1 MNAYVNNVPKIGKI
15 VADKPPSHKREKYVR
30 LPRATQ
36 EIVAVEPIVSAFQN
50 AGATNWVFQ

>member
-15 VADKPPSHKREKYVR
+15 VADKPPSHKRAKHVR

-36 EIVAVEPIVSAFQN
+36 EIVAVEPIVSTVQN
-50 AGATNWVFQ
+50 AGATI

>member
-15 VADKPPSHKREKYVR
+15 VDDKPPSHKRAKYVR
-30 LPRATQ
+30 LPMATQ

-50 AGATNWVFQ
+50 AGSTNWVFQ